1 MSLSPLNISQIL
13 KEHDLSPKKSLGQN
27 FLSNDDVLAKI
38 VNAAEINNNSE
49 VLEIGP
55 GLGSL
60 TRHIAEKADHVT
72 VVELDGRLIPIL
84 QEIMKPWENVNIIH
98 QDILKLDPAE
108 IMRNDRYIVTANIPY
123 YITSALIRHLLEA
136 DKKPSRMVLTVQ
148 AEVAKRICAKPGDLS
163 LLGLS
168 VQVYGNPKIMLR
180 IPAGAFYPPPKV
192 DSIAL
197 RIDLFEEPLIPAPQ
211 LDAFFRIAKA
221 GFSQKRKTLRNSI
234 SAGMR
239 MEKSETDNLLNQSGI
254 DPNNRAQN
262 LTLQDW
268 AVLTQNYSNNFPD
281 QE

>member
-1 MSLSPLNISQIL
+1 MSLSPINISQIL
-13 KEHDLSPKKSLGQN
+13 KDHDLSPKKSLGQN

-38 VNAAEINNNSE
+38 IDAAEIEKNSE

-60 TRHIAEKADHVT
+60 TRHIAEKARQVT

-84 QEIMKPWENVNIIH
+84 EEIMSPWDNVNIIH
-98 QDILKLDPAE
+98 EDILKLDPAV
-108 IMRNDRYIVTANIPY
+108 IMQNDRYVVAANIPY

-136 DKKPSRMVLTVQ
+136 EKKPARMVLTVQ

-168 VQVYGNPKIMLR
+168 VQVYGIPKIMLR

-197 RIDLFEEPLIPAPQ
+197 RVDLFQEPLIPTEE
-211 LDAFFRIAKA
+211 LDVFFRIAKA

-234 SAGMR
+234 SAGLQ
-239 MEKSETDNLLNQSGI
+239 MEKTETDLLLTQSGI
-254 DPNNRAQN
+254 DPATRAQN
-262 LTLQDW
+262 LNLEEW
-268 AVLTQNYSNNFPD
+268 ANLTKNFIAKN
-281 QE
+281 

>member
-38 VNAAEINNNSE
+38 VNAAEINPNSE

-108 IMRNDRYIVTANIPY
+108 IMQNDHYIVAANIPY

-136 DKKPSRMVLTVQ
+136 NKKPLRMVLTVQ
-148 AEVAKRICAKPGDLS
+148 AEVAKRICAQPGDLS

-168 VQVYGNPKIMLR
+168 VQVYGTPRIMLR

-197 RIDLFEEPLIPAPQ
+197 RIDLFEAPLIPVPQ
-211 LDAFFRIAKA
+211 LDVFFRIAKA

-239 MEKSETDNLLNQSGI
+239 MEKTETDNLLHESGI